1 MSCGILSRHIFP
13 GVINTAIVIATLQV
27 GSLILTEAIL
37 SFLGAGIPPPTP
49 AWGSMVSEGRLYL
62 GSAWWIAIFPG
73 IAIFLTVFAFNFLG
87 DWLRD
92 RFDPRLRQL

>member
-1 MSCGILSRHIFP
+1 
-13 GVINTAIVIATLQV
+13 
-27 GSLILTEAIL
+27 
-37 SFLGAGIPPPTP
+37 
-49 AWGSMVSEGRLYL
+49 MVSEGRLYL

-92 RFDPRLRQL
+92 RLDPRLRQL